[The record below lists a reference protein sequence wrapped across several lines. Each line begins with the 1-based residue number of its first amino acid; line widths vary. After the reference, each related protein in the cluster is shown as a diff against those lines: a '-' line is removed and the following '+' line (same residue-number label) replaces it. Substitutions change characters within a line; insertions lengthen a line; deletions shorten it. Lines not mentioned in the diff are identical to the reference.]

1 MGMACGDRRLGLARE
16 GLEVPAGVTHN
27 SSLSSPRG
35 LSEPNCTN
43 WTYL

>member
-1 MGMACGDRRLGLARE
+1 MGTACGDGRLGLARE

-27 SSLSSPRG
+27 SSLRSPRG
-35 LSEPNCTN
+35 LSEPN